1 MTYRKVV
8 GLSVYAVESISI
20 YFVRPIAQ
28 IYNMHASVFKHVF
41 ENTTHQ
47 KVSAYMFLFFLYVGL
62 YKYMIYDV

>member
-8 GLSVYAVESISI
+8 GLRVYAVESISI

-28 IYNMHASVFKHVF
+28 IYNIHASVLKHMF
-41 ENTTHQ
+41 EKTTHQ

-62 YKYMIYDV
+62 YKCVVYDV